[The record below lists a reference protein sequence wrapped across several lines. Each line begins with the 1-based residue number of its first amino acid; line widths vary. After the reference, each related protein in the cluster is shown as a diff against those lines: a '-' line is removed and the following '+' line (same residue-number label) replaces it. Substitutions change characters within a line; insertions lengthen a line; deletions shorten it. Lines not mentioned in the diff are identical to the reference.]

1 MIFKI
6 KKQIFDMKSDY
17 SVKNALGE
25 TVCKVA
31 VLTKGYYIYNKT
43 GIQLAQLTFE
53 GNTASLAIAKSK
65 PSYPGAIKMRL
76 NSPNNFKFSTNEI
89 EKDDERF
96 ISAVKGGKTPEF
108 SIWGKPKDYNFDIYE
123 GSSLY
128 ANVIPVVDDSSY
140 YQVRTS
146 DDANFL
152 YVLLIC
158 FANEKLHFDPASKF

>member
-1 MIFKI
+1 MT
-6 KKQIFDMKSDY
+6 DDY

-31 VLTKGYYIYNKT
+31 VLTKGYYLYNKT
-43 GIQLAQLTFE
+43 GVQLAQLTFE
-53 GNTASLAIAKSK
+53 ENSASLAIAKSK

-76 NSPNNFKFSTNEI
+76 TAPNMVKFSTNEI
-89 EKDDERF
+89 EKGDERF
-96 ISAVKGGKTPEF
+96 ITAVRGGKTQDF

-123 GSSLY
+123 GSTLY
-128 ANVIPVVDDSSY
+128 ANVIPVVDDPTH

-146 DDANFL
+146 DEANFL

-158 FANEKLHFDPASKF
+158 FASEKLHFDPASKF